1 MVEPHKQ
8 LQQVC
13 CPGFAVAV
21 AAVAVAVAVVA
32 PVRTASGQS
41 GKLKVSAG
49 LVCTEPFCARI
60 GQWVPSTATDGTV
73 AGLILRYVGSA
84 LGDLGMMVGDVIV
97 GVNEKRFS
105 DAGLGLA
112 EELRAL
118 FEKRTPMN
126 LVVMRGRTRLM
137 FRYTGKE

>member
-1 MVEPHKQ
+1 
-8 LQQVC
+8 
-13 CPGFAVAV
+13 
-21 AAVAVAVAVVA
+21 
-32 PVRTASGQS
+32 
-41 GKLKVSAG
+41 
-49 LVCTEPFCARI
+49 
-60 GQWVPSTATDGTV
+60 
-73 AGLILRYVGSA
+73 
-84 LGDLGMMVGDVIV
+84 MMVGDVIV

-105 DAGLGLA
+105 DAGLGPA